1 MLQKTCTQSY
11 DNELGMIVFGSGALV
26 VNWLTRLSGSAAIGP
41 FSFHETFHLTTRR
54 QSNQIAIVQIL
65 AQLLSI

>member
-1 MLQKTCTQSY
+1 
-11 DNELGMIVFGSGALV
+11 MIVFGSGALV

-54 QSNQIAIVQIL
+54 QSNQIAIVQIP